1 MRMTLRK
8 SPARGRHRRPAGHGR
23 PAGHSH
29 RRSKVYW
36 LNAVVLCLMA
46 SGVVMAFAG
55 RDALRWA
62 PPPIPSTWTAANGT
76 TGANGATGTNST
88 TGTNSST
95 GGTGS
100 ASAATH
106 ANLRPGYIV
115 RPLAGLV
122 PAAAANS

>member
-1 MRMTLRK
+1 MGMTMRK

-29 RRSKVYW
+29 RRSKLYW
-36 LNAVVLCLMA
+36 LNAVALCLMA

-76 TGANGATGTNST
+76 SGTSGENSANGST
-88 TGTNSST
+88 
-95 GGTGS
+95 
-100 ASAATH
+100 SAATH
-106 ANLRPGYIV
+106 ANLRPGYLIV

-122 PAAAANS
+122 PAAFTNS

>member
-1 MRMTLRK
+1 MRMTMRK

-36 LNAVVLCLMA
+36 LNAVALCLMA

-76 TGANGATGTNST
+76 SGTTGGNSANGST
-88 TGTNSST
+88 
-95 GGTGS
+95 
-100 ASAATH
+100 SAATH
-106 ANLRPGYIV
+106 ANLRPGSLIV
-115 RPLAGLV
+115 RPLAGLA
-122 PAAAANS
+122 PAAFTNS

>member
-1 MRMTLRK
+1 MRMTMRK

-23 PAGHSH
+23 PVGHGH

-62 PPPIPSTWTAANGT
+62 PPPILSTWTAANGT
-76 TGANGATGTNST
+76 TGANGA
-88 TGTNSST
+88 GTNSST
-95 GGTGS
+95 GATGS
-100 ASAATH
+100 ASAATQT
-106 ANLRPGYIV
+106 NLRPGYIV